1 MKKVIRLTESDLI
14 RLVKRVIK
22 EQATTEP
29 KTSETLK
36 SQNKLMRQK
45 IHDKYKESMSIRQ
58 GNLKTMVGD
67 KKDDIAS
74 FIKDKKGDIVSLIGR
89 AKDIIDR
96 GADDVE
102 EFAQNALR
110 YSSDVAQDVK
120 RKVQDVKT
128 KVGSNI
134 ETAKNKVGSN
144 IETAKIKYFYEQS
157 LELDKEYA
165 KIEQKAEELKR
176 SGTLMTEEE
185 KQKFVNSVSLILI
198 SITNILLF
206 IAKKEQTISR

>member
-1 MKKVIRLTESDLI
+1 
-14 RLVKRVIK
+14 
-22 EQATTEP
+22 
-29 KTSETLK
+29 
-36 SQNKLMRQK
+36 MRQK

-102 EFAQNALR
+102 EFVQNALE
-110 YSSDVAQDVK
+110 YSTDVAQDVK

-128 KVGSNI
+128 
-134 ETAKNKVGSN
+134 KVGSN

-176 SGTLMTEEE
+176 SGRLMTEEE